1 MKPEL
6 SLNYQFTFFRKSL
19 FIILILS
26 LLVFYRIRSVYFVN
40 YAGIL
45 MIKQLGQLESNF
57 FDVFTSGDVPG
68 SECLRV
74 DLSKLETNHN
84 MNIGQFI
91 QQVGVTNSQL
101 QRLMAYV
108 ALYDGAHQAVRQ
120 NDSEYLLPITRLAI
134 ALKSVSREQCI
145 DLISEM
151 GDIPQIEKFLV
162 TGGEYFQTVGKI
174 LLSRSFYQA
183 ALTLDGSNMKVLDSL
198 LFLYSQSGN
207 STGEIEI
214 LNHYLALDMVA
225 HDSQYYMRLAY
236 LEELKGNWQDAIQA
250 YEEACGLGEL
260 ASICRYRIARLYH
273 YQLLDI
279 EKAQKEYETI
289 LEVEPTYEAAWQ
301 GLNFVLVEQGD
312 FERASDLLEQ
322 MRLVVPTSEAPSLY
336 AGWNELKRSRPLEAI
351 PYLLDAIETNPT
363 NALVFNILGRAYRDA
378 GILDK
383 AASAFEEQV
392 RLDPLSSQGMAE
404 LAEVNLLRGEAQ
416 TACEWVV
423 KSLEINPNN
432 ELAKQISEEMSEC

>member
-1 MKPEL
+1 M
-6 SLNYQFTFFRKSL
+6 
-19 FIILILS
+19 
-26 LLVFYRIRSVYFVN
+26 N

-45 MIKQLGQLESNF
+45 MIKHLGQLESNI
-57 FDVFTSGDVPG
+57 FDVFTSGDASG
-68 SECLRV
+68 SDCLRV

-84 MNIGQFI
+84 MNIGQYI
-91 QQVGVTNSQL
+91 QQVGVTNSQS

-108 ALYDGAHQAVRQ
+108 ALYDGNRQAVMQ
-120 NDSEYLLPITRLAI
+120 NDSEYLLPITRLAMVLEI
-134 ALKSVSREQCI
+134 VSREQCV

-151 GDIPQIEKFLV
+151 GDIPQIKKFLI
-162 TGGEYFQTVGKI
+162 TGGEYFQTLGKI
-174 LLSRSFYQA
+174 PLSRSFYQA
-183 ALTLDGSNMKVLDSL
+183 ALALDGSNTKVLDSL

-207 STGEIEI
+207 FTGEIEI

-225 HDSQYYMRLAY
+225 RDSQYYMRLAY
-236 LEELKGNWQDAIQA
+236 LEELKGNWQDAIRA
-250 YEEACGLGEL
+250 YEEACTLGEL

-279 EKAQKEYETI
+279 AKAQKEYETI

-301 GLNFVLVEQGD
+301 GLNFVFVEQGD
-312 FERASDLLEQ
+312 FERASDLLER
-322 MRLVVPTSEAPSLY
+322 MRFVLPTSEAPSLY

-383 AASAFEEQV
+383 AARAFEEQV
-392 RLDPLSSQGMAE
+392 RLDPVSSQGMAE
-404 LAEVNLLRGEAQ
+404 LAEVSLLLGEDQ
-416 TACEWVV
+416 TACEWVI
-423 KSLEINPNN
+423 KALEVNANN
-432 ELAKQISEEMSEC
+432 ELAKQISEELSGC